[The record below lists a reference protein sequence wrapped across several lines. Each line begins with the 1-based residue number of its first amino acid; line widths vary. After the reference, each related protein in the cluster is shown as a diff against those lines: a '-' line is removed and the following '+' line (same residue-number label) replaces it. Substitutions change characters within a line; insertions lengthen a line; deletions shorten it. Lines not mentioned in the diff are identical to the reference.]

1 MKYFS
6 FLICFHEKHADI
18 FLSGTPIGVIRDGQ
32 FRLHQ
37 IITPSGNL
45 RDTTMRDLQ
54 NLVVGGCPFATL
66 DELKDHVGRAI
77 AAMQMPSPNTH

>member
-6 FLICFHEKHADI
+6 FLICFHEGHSDV
-18 FLSGTPIGVIRDGQ
+18 FLSGYPVGVIRDGQ
-32 FRLHQ
+32 FKLNQ

-54 NLVVGGCPFATL
+54 SIVVGGCPFSTM
-66 DELKDHVGRAI
+66 DELKDHVNRTI
-77 AAMQMPSPNTH
+77 ALMRMPPA